1 MIIGKFCT
9 KTVFGQRNALLLP
22 KINSQE
28 IFDMKKKRTSIRMR
42 ILRLSLISVS
52 VVILVLTA
60 ILIFQLDYVST
71 SAYKSEVQSL
81 SVAYS
86 SAVKSKISTLNMQ
99 IEATANNDSII
110 TGPSAVVLKWEID
123 KILPTTSFKSL
134 GIADENGI
142 NLDKEDISDK
152 IYFQEALAGNTYI
165 SAPETAPDGSTVI
178 ITSTRIR
185 TGKVLYGALAS
196 DALSDCLSADSLGEG
211 GIVYVIDKNKT
222 IMASSDISQV
232 GTQLPFSGDFKVGS
246 RNLANNLFGYF
257 DNIEGTDGWGI
268 VIVGNLTD
276 AHSVVQNCLMISI
289 PVSLFLLALA
299 ITISLIISKRVVTPI
314 KRTTDRLEKLAEGD
328 IMASVEVFERRDE
341 TENLSFALKHV
352 CDEMSKYVTNITE
365 TTSAMAEGDFSYED
379 KITYLGDFEAIP
391 QSFTKIHEMLKE
403 TIDKLNETANS
414 VQSGSNQI
422 ANGAQVLAEGTTRQA
437 TAVDELSSTVAGISD
452 AINNTAKNAD
462 NASELSNNCSELMRK
477 QDEAMT
483 TLLDAMSTI
492 EQKSE
497 AISKVIKMI
506 EDIAFQTNILALNAS
521 IEAAR
526 AGAAGKGF
534 AVVATE
540 VGTLAAKSAESA
552 NSTKA
557 LIVSTLEAVQTG
569 SNLAK
574 QTAES
579 IRNVTDISNQS
590 AALVKNI
597 ADDADKQ
604 SEALKQATKGI
615 EDISQVIQMNS
626 ATAEQSAASCEEL
639 SAQAQILASQISK
652 LKA

>member
-1 MIIGKFCT
+1 
-9 KTVFGQRNALLLP
+9 
-22 KINSQE
+22 
-28 IFDMKKKRTSIRMR
+28 MR
-42 ILRLSLISVS
+42 ILRLSLISVG
-52 VVILVLTA
+52 VVILVLSG
-60 ILIFQLDYVST
+60 ILIMQLDFVST
-71 SAYKSEVQSL
+71 SAYKREIESL
-81 SVAYS
+81 SVAYTN
-86 SAVKSKISTLNMQ
+86 AVKSKISTLRMQ

-123 KILPTTSFKSL
+123 KIIPTTSFKSL
-134 GIADENGI
+134 GIADENGK
-142 NLDKEDISDK
+142 NLDNEDISSK
-152 IYFQEALAGNTYI
+152 TYFQEALAGNTYI
-165 SAPETAPDGSTVI
+165 SAPEVSADGSTVI

-196 DALSDCLSADSLGEG
+196 DALSDCLNADSLGEG

-222 IMASSDISQV
+222 IMASSDVSQV
-232 GTQLPFSGDFKVGS
+232 GAQLPFDGDFKVGS
-246 RNLANNLFGYF
+246 RNLDNNMYGNFNTI
-257 DNIEGTDGWGI
+257 DGTDNWGI
-268 VIVGNLTD
+268 IVVGNLTD

-289 PVSLFLLALA
+289 PVSLFLLSLA
-299 ITISLIISKRVVTPI
+299 IIISLIISKLIVTPI
-314 KRTTDRLEKLAEGD
+314 KRTTDRLEKFSEGD
-328 IMASVEVFERRDE
+328 IMSPVEVFARRDE
-341 TENLSFALKHV
+341 TENLSVALKHV
-352 CDEMSKYVTNITE
+352 CDEMSKYVTDITE
-365 TTSAMAEGDFSYED
+365 TTSAMSEGDFAYEE

-437 TAVDELSSTVAGISD
+437 TAVDELSSTIVGISN
-452 AINNTAKNAD
+452 AVNNTAKNAD
-462 NASELSNNCSELMRK
+462 NASELSSNCSELMRK

-483 TLLDAMSTI
+483 TLLGAMNTI

-526 AGAAGKGF
+526 AGASGKGF

-552 NSTKA
+552 NSTKE

-579 IRNVTDISNQS
+579 IRNVTEISNQS

-597 ADDADKQ
+597 AEDADKQ
-604 SEALKQATKGI
+604 SEALKQATQGI

-626 ATAEQSAASCEEL
+626 ATAEESAASCEEL
-639 SAQAQILASQISK
+639 SAQAQILASQIAR

>member
-1 MIIGKFCT
+1 
-9 KTVFGQRNALLLP
+9 
-22 KINSQE
+22 
-28 IFDMKKKRTSIRMR
+28 MR
-42 ILRLSLISVS
+42 ILRLSLISVG
-52 VVILVLTA
+52 VVILVLSG
-60 ILIFQLDYVST
+60 ILIMQLDFVST
-71 SAYKSEVQSL
+71 SAYKREIESL
-81 SVAYS
+81 SVAYTN
-86 SAVKSKISTLNMQ
+86 AVKSKISTLRMQ

-123 KILPTTSFKSL
+123 KIIPTTSFKSL
-134 GIADENGI
+134 GIADENGK
-142 NLDKEDISDK
+142 NLDNEDISSK
-152 IYFQEALAGNTYI
+152 TYFQEALAGNTYI
-165 SAPETAPDGSTVI
+165 SAPEVSADGSTVI

-196 DALSDCLSADSLGEG
+196 DALSDCLNADSLGEG

-222 IMASSDISQV
+222 IMASSDVSQV
-232 GTQLPFSGDFKVGS
+232 GAQLPFDGDFKVGS
-246 RNLANNLFGYF
+246 RNLDNNMYGNFNTI
-257 DNIEGTDGWGI
+257 DGTDNWGI
-268 VIVGNLTD
+268 IVVGNLTD

-289 PVSLFLLALA
+289 PVSLFLLSLA
-299 ITISLIISKRVVTPI
+299 IIISLIISKLIVTPI
-314 KRTTDRLEKLAEGD
+314 KRTTDRLEKFSEGD
-328 IMASVEVFERRDE
+328 IMSPVEVFARRDE
-341 TENLSFALKHV
+341 TENLSVALKHV
-352 CDEMSKYVTNITE
+352 CDEMSKYVTDITE
-365 TTSAMAEGDFSYED
+365 TTSAMSEGDFAYDE

-437 TAVDELSSTVAGISD
+437 TAVDELSSTIVGISN
-452 AINNTAKNAD
+452 AVNNTAKNAD

-483 TLLDAMSTI
+483 TLLGAMNTI

-526 AGAAGKGF
+526 AGASGKGF

-552 NSTKA
+552 NSTKE

-579 IRNVTDISNQS
+579 IRNVTEISNQS

-597 ADDADKQ
+597 AEDADKQ
-604 SEALKQATKGI
+604 SEALKQATQGI

-626 ATAEQSAASCEEL
+626 ATAEESAASCEEL
-639 SAQAQILASQISK
+639 SAQAQILASQIAR

>member
-1 MIIGKFCT
+1 
-9 KTVFGQRNALLLP
+9 
-22 KINSQE
+22 
-28 IFDMKKKRTSIRMR
+28 MKKKHTSIRMR
-42 ILRLSLISVS
+42 ILRLSLISVG
-52 VVILVLTA
+52 VVILVLSG
-60 ILIFQLDYVST
+60 ILIMQLDFVST
-71 SAYKSEVQSL
+71 SAYKREIESL
-81 SVAYS
+81 SVAYTN
-86 SAVKSKISTLNMQ
+86 AVKSKISTLRMQ

-123 KILPTTSFKSL
+123 KIIPTTSFKSL
-134 GIADENGI
+134 GIADENGK
-142 NLDKEDISDK
+142 NLDNEDISSK
-152 IYFQEALAGNTYI
+152 TYFQEALAGNTYI
-165 SAPETAPDGSTVI
+165 SAPEVSADGSTVI

-196 DALSDCLSADSLGEG
+196 DALSDCLNADSLGEG

-222 IMASSDISQV
+222 IMASSDVSQV
-232 GTQLPFSGDFKVGS
+232 GAQLPFDGDFKVGS
-246 RNLANNLFGYF
+246 RNLDNNMYGNFNTI
-257 DNIEGTDGWGI
+257 DGTDNWGI
-268 VIVGNLTD
+268 IVVGNLTD

-289 PVSLFLLALA
+289 PVSLFLLSLA
-299 ITISLIISKRVVTPI
+299 IIISLIISKLIVTPI
-314 KRTTDRLEKLAEGD
+314 KRTTDRLEKFSEGD
-328 IMASVEVFERRDE
+328 IMSPVEVFARRDE
-341 TENLSFALKHV
+341 TENLSVALKHV
-352 CDEMSKYVTNITE
+352 CDEMSKYVTDITE
-365 TTSAMAEGDFSYED
+365 TTSAMSEGDFAYEE

-437 TAVDELSSTVAGISD
+437 TAVDELSSTIVGISN
-452 AINNTAKNAD
+452 AVNNTAKNAD
-462 NASELSNNCSELMRK
+462 NASELSSNCSELMRK

-483 TLLDAMSTI
+483 TLLGAMNTI

-526 AGAAGKGF
+526 AGASGKGF

-552 NSTKA
+552 NSTKE

-579 IRNVTDISNQS
+579 IRNVTEISNQS

-597 ADDADKQ
+597 AEDADKQ
-604 SEALKQATKGI
+604 SEALKQATQGI

-626 ATAEQSAASCEEL
+626 ATAEESAASCEEL
-639 SAQAQILASQISK
+639 SAQAQILASQIAR

>member
-1 MIIGKFCT
+1 
-9 KTVFGQRNALLLP
+9 
-22 KINSQE
+22 
-28 IFDMKKKRTSIRMR
+28 MKKKHTSIRMR
-42 ILRLSLISVS
+42 ILCLSLILVG
-52 VVILVLTA
+52 VAILVLTG
-60 ILIFQLDYVST
+60 ILILQLDYVST
-71 SAYKSEVQSL
+71 SAYKSEIESL
-81 SVAYS
+81 SVAYTN
-86 SAVKSKISTLNMQ
+86 AVKSKISTLNMQ

-110 TGPSAVVLKWEID
+110 TGPSPVVLKWEID
-123 KILPTTSFKSL
+123 KIIPTTSFKSL
-134 GIADENGI
+134 GIADENGK
-142 NLDKEDISDK
+142 NLDNEDISSK
-152 IYFQEALAGNTYI
+152 TYFQEALAGNTYI
-165 SAPETAPDGSTVI
+165 SAPEVSADGSTVI

-196 DALSDCLSADSLGEG
+196 DALSDCLNADSLGEG

-222 IMASSDISQV
+222 IMASSDVSQV
-232 GTQLPFSGDFKVGS
+232 GAQLPFDGDFKVGS
-246 RNLANNLFGYF
+246 RNLDNNMYGNFNTI
-257 DNIEGTDGWGI
+257 DGTDNWGI
-268 VIVGNLTD
+268 IVVGNLTD

-289 PVSLFLLALA
+289 PVSLFLLSLA
-299 ITISLIISKRVVTPI
+299 IIISLIISKRIVTPI
-314 KRTTDRLEKLAEGD
+314 KRTTDRLEKFSEGD
-328 IMASVEVFERRDE
+328 IMSPVEVFARRDE
-341 TENLSFALKHV
+341 TENLSIALKHV
-352 CDEMSKYVTNITE
+352 CDEMSKYVTDITE
-365 TTSAMAEGDFSYED
+365 TTSAMSEGDFAYDE

-437 TAVDELSSTVAGISD
+437 TAVDELSSTIVGISN
-452 AINNTAKNAD
+452 AVNNTAKNAD
-462 NASELSNNCSELMRK
+462 NASELSSNCSELMRK

-483 TLLDAMSTI
+483 TLLGAMNTI

-497 AISKVIKMI
+497 EISKVIKMI

-526 AGAAGKGF
+526 AGASGKGF

-552 NSTKA
+552 NSTKE

-579 IRNVTDISNQS
+579 IRNVTEISNQS

-597 ADDADKQ
+597 AEDADKQ
-604 SEALKQATKGI
+604 SEALKQATQGI

-626 ATAEQSAASCEEL
+626 ATAEESAASCEEL
-639 SAQAQILASQISK
+639 SAQAQILASQIAR

>member
-1 MIIGKFCT
+1 
-9 KTVFGQRNALLLP
+9 
-22 KINSQE
+22 
-28 IFDMKKKRTSIRMR
+28 MKKKHTSIRMR
-42 ILRLSLISVS
+42 ILRLSLISVG
-52 VVILVLTA
+52 VVILVLSG
-60 ILIFQLDYVST
+60 ILIMQLDFVST
-71 SAYKSEVQSL
+71 SAYKREIESL
-81 SVAYS
+81 SVAYTN
-86 SAVKSKISTLNMQ
+86 AVKSKISTLRMQ

-123 KILPTTSFKSL
+123 KIIPTTSFKSL
-134 GIADENGI
+134 GIADENGK
-142 NLDKEDISDK
+142 NLDNEDISSK
-152 IYFQEALAGNTYI
+152 TYFQEALAGNTYI
-165 SAPETAPDGSTVI
+165 SAPEVSADGSTVI

-196 DALSDCLSADSLGEG
+196 DALSDCLNADSLGEG

-222 IMASSDISQV
+222 IMASSDVSQV
-232 GTQLPFSGDFKVGS
+232 GAQLPFDGDFKVGS
-246 RNLANNLFGYF
+246 RNLDNNMYGNFNTI
-257 DNIEGTDGWGI
+257 DGTDNWGI
-268 VIVGNLTD
+268 IVVGNLTD

-289 PVSLFLLALA
+289 PVSLFLLSLA
-299 ITISLIISKRVVTPI
+299 IIISLIISKLIVTPI
-314 KRTTDRLEKLAEGD
+314 KRTTDRLEKFSEGD
-328 IMASVEVFERRDE
+328 IMSPVEVFARRDE
-341 TENLSFALKHV
+341 TENLSVALKHV
-352 CDEMSKYVTNITE
+352 CDEMSKYVTDITE
-365 TTSAMAEGDFSYED
+365 TTSAMSEGDFAYDE

-437 TAVDELSSTVAGISD
+437 TAVDELSSTIVGISN
-452 AINNTAKNAD
+452 AVNNTAKNAD

-483 TLLDAMSTI
+483 TLLGAMNTI

-526 AGAAGKGF
+526 AGASGKGF

-552 NSTKA
+552 NSTKE

-579 IRNVTDISNQS
+579 IRNVTEISNQS

-597 ADDADKQ
+597 AEDADKQ
-604 SEALKQATKGI
+604 SEALKQATQGI

-626 ATAEQSAASCEEL
+626 ATAEESAASCEEL
-639 SAQAQILASQISK
+639 SAQAQILASQIAR

>member
-1 MIIGKFCT
+1 
-9 KTVFGQRNALLLP
+9 
-22 KINSQE
+22 
-28 IFDMKKKRTSIRMR
+28 MR
-42 ILRLSLISVS
+42 ILCLSLILVGAA
-52 VVILVLTA
+52 ILVLTG
-60 ILIFQLDYVST
+60 ILILQLDYVST
-71 SAYKSEVQSL
+71 SAYKSEIESL
-81 SVAYS
+81 SVAYTN
-86 SAVKSKISTLNMQ
+86 AVKSKISTLNMQ

-110 TGPSAVVLKWEID
+110 TGPSPVVLKWEID
-123 KILPTTSFKSL
+123 KIIPTTSFKSL
-134 GIADENGI
+134 GIADENGK
-142 NLDKEDISDK
+142 NLDNEDISSK
-152 IYFQEALAGNTYI
+152 TYFQEALAGNTYI
-165 SAPETAPDGSTVI
+165 SAPEVSSDGSTVI

-196 DALSDCLSADSLGEG
+196 DALSDCLNADSLGEG

-222 IMASSDISQV
+222 IMASSDVSQV
-232 GTQLPFSGDFKVGS
+232 GAQLPISEELKVGS
-246 RNLANNLFGYF
+246 RNFGNNMYGNF
-257 DNIEGTDGWGI
+257 NTIEGTDGWGI
-268 VIVGNLTD
+268 IVIGNLTG
-276 AHSVVQNCLMISI
+276 AHSVVRSCLMISI
-289 PVSLFLLALA
+289 PASILLLGIA
-299 ITISLIISKRVVTPI
+299 IIISLRISKKIVTPI
-314 KRTTDRLEKLAEGD
+314 KRTTDRLEKFSEGD
-328 IMASVEVFERRDE
+328 IMSPVEVFERRDE
-341 TENLSFALKHV
+341 TENLSVALKHV
-352 CDEMSKYVTNITE
+352 CDEMSKYVTDITE
-365 TTSAMAEGDFSYED
+365 TTSAMSEGDFSYEE
-379 KITYLGDFEAIP
+379 KINYLGDFEAIP

-437 TAVDELSSTVAGISD
+437 TAVDELSSTIVGISN
-452 AINNTAKNAD
+452 AVNNTAKNAD
-462 NASELSNNCSELMRK
+462 NASELSSNCSELMRK

-483 TLLDAMSTI
+483 TLLGAMNTI

-497 AISKVIKMI
+497 EISKVIKMI

-526 AGAAGKGF
+526 AGASGKGF

-552 NSTKA
+552 NSTKE

-579 IRNVTDISNQS
+579 IRNVTEISNQS

-597 ADDADKQ
+597 AEDADKQ
-604 SEALKQATKGI
+604 SEALKQATQGI

-626 ATAEQSAASCEEL
+626 ATAEESAASCEEL
-639 SAQAQILASQISK
+639 SAQAQILASQIAR

>member
-1 MIIGKFCT
+1 
-9 KTVFGQRNALLLP
+9 
-22 KINSQE
+22 
-28 IFDMKKKRTSIRMR
+28 MKKKHTSIRMR
-42 ILRLSLISVS
+42 ILRLSLISVG
-52 VVILVLTA
+52 VVILVLSG
-60 ILIFQLDYVST
+60 ILIMQLDFVST
-71 SAYKSEVQSL
+71 SAYKSEIESL
-81 SVAYS
+81 SVAYTN
-86 SAVKSKISTLNMQ
+86 AVKSKISTLRMQ

-123 KILPTTSFKSL
+123 KIIPTTSFKSL
-134 GIADENGI
+134 GIADENGK
-142 NLDKEDISDK
+142 NLDNEDISSK
-152 IYFQEALAGNTYI
+152 TYFQEALAGNTYI
-165 SAPETAPDGSTVI
+165 SAPEVSADGSTVI

-196 DALSDCLSADSLGEG
+196 DALSDCLNADSLGEG

-222 IMASSDISQV
+222 IMASSDVSQV
-232 GTQLPFSGDFKVGS
+232 GAQLPFDGDFKVGS
-246 RNLANNLFGYF
+246 RNLDNNMYGNFNTI
-257 DNIEGTDGWGI
+257 DGTDNWGI
-268 VIVGNLTD
+268 IVVGNLTD

-289 PVSLFLLALA
+289 PVSLFLLSLA
-299 ITISLIISKRVVTPI
+299 IIISLIISKLIVTPI
-314 KRTTDRLEKLAEGD
+314 KRTTDRLEKFSEGD
-328 IMASVEVFERRDE
+328 IMSPVEVFARRDE
-341 TENLSFALKHV
+341 TENLSVALKHV
-352 CDEMSKYVTNITE
+352 CDEMSKYVTDITE
-365 TTSAMAEGDFSYED
+365 TTSAMSEGDFAYEE

-437 TAVDELSSTVAGISD
+437 TAVDELSSTIVGISN
-452 AINNTAKNAD
+452 AVNNTAKNAD
-462 NASELSNNCSELMRK
+462 NASELSSNCSELMRK

-483 TLLDAMSTI
+483 TLLGAMNTI

-526 AGAAGKGF
+526 AGASGKGF

-552 NSTKA
+552 NSTKE

-579 IRNVTDISNQS
+579 IRNVTEISNQS

-597 ADDADKQ
+597 AEDADKQ
-604 SEALKQATKGI
+604 SEALKQATQGI

-626 ATAEQSAASCEEL
+626 ATAEESAASCEEL
-639 SAQAQILASQISK
+639 SAQAQILASQIAR

>member
-1 MIIGKFCT
+1 
-9 KTVFGQRNALLLP
+9 
-22 KINSQE
+22 
-28 IFDMKKKRTSIRMR
+28 MR
-42 ILRLSLISVS
+42 ILRLSLISVG
-52 VVILVLTA
+52 VVILVLSG
-60 ILIFQLDYVST
+60 ILIMQLDFVST
-71 SAYKSEVQSL
+71 SAYKREIESL
-81 SVAYS
+81 SVAYTN
-86 SAVKSKISTLNMQ
+86 AVKSKISTLRMQ

-123 KILPTTSFKSL
+123 KIIPTTSFKSL
-134 GIADENGI
+134 GIADENGK
-142 NLDKEDISDK
+142 NLDNEDISSK
-152 IYFQEALAGNTYI
+152 TYFQEALAGNTYI
-165 SAPETAPDGSTVI
+165 SAPEVSADGSTVI

-196 DALSDCLSADSLGEG
+196 DALSDCLNADSLGEG

-222 IMASSDISQV
+222 IMASSDVSQV
-232 GTQLPFSGDFKVGS
+232 GAQLPFDGDFKVGS
-246 RNLANNLFGYF
+246 RNLDNNMYGNFNTI
-257 DNIEGTDGWGI
+257 DGTDNWGI
-268 VIVGNLTD
+268 IVVGNLTD

-289 PVSLFLLALA
+289 PVSLFLLSLA
-299 ITISLIISKRVVTPI
+299 IIISLIISKLIVTPI
-314 KRTTDRLEKLAEGD
+314 KRTTDRLEKFSEGD
-328 IMASVEVFERRDE
+328 IMSPVEVFARRDE
-341 TENLSFALKHV
+341 TENLSVALKHV
-352 CDEMSKYVTNITE
+352 CDEMSKYVTDITE
-365 TTSAMAEGDFSYED
+365 TTSAMSEGDFAYEE

-437 TAVDELSSTVAGISD
+437 TAVDELSSTIVGISN
-452 AINNTAKNAD
+452 AVNNTAKNAD
-462 NASELSNNCSELMRK
+462 NASELSSNCSELMRK

-483 TLLDAMSTI
+483 TLLGAMNTI

-497 AISKVIKMI
+497 EISKVIKMI

-526 AGAAGKGF
+526 AGASGKGF

-552 NSTKA
+552 NSTKE

-579 IRNVTDISNQS
+579 IRNVTEISNQS

-597 ADDADKQ
+597 AEDADKQ
-604 SEALKQATKGI
+604 SEALKQATQGI

-626 ATAEQSAASCEEL
+626 ATAEESAASCEEL
-639 SAQAQILASQISK
+639 SAQAQILASQIAR

>member
-1 MIIGKFCT
+1 
-9 KTVFGQRNALLLP
+9 
-22 KINSQE
+22 
-28 IFDMKKKRTSIRMR
+28 MKKKHTSIRMR
-42 ILRLSLISVS
+42 ILCLSLILVG
-52 VVILVLTA
+52 VAILVLTG
-60 ILIFQLDYVST
+60 ILILQLDYVST
-71 SAYKSEVQSL
+71 SAYKSEIESL
-81 SVAYS
+81 SVAYTN
-86 SAVKSKISTLNMQ
+86 AVKSKISTLNMQ

-110 TGPSAVVLKWEID
+110 TGPSPVVLKWEID
-123 KILPTTSFKSL
+123 KIIPTTSFKSL
-134 GIADENGI
+134 GIADENGK
-142 NLDKEDISDK
+142 NLDNEDISSK
-152 IYFQEALAGNTYI
+152 TYFQEALAGNTYI
-165 SAPETAPDGSTVI
+165 SAPEVSADGSTVI

-196 DALSDCLSADSLGEG
+196 DALSDCLNADSLGEG

-222 IMASSDISQV
+222 IMASSDVSQV
-232 GTQLPFSGDFKVGS
+232 GAQLPISEELKVGS
-246 RNLANNLFGYF
+246 RNFGNNMYGNF
-257 DNIEGTDGWGI
+257 NTIEGTDGWGI
-268 VIVGNLTD
+268 IVIGNLTG
-276 AHSVVQNCLMISI
+276 AHSVVRSCLMISI
-289 PVSLFLLALA
+289 PASILLLGIA
-299 ITISLIISKRVVTPI
+299 IIISLRISKKIVTPI
-314 KRTTDRLEKLAEGD
+314 KRTTDRLEKFSEGD
-328 IMASVEVFERRDE
+328 IMSPVEVFERRDE
-341 TENLSFALKHV
+341 TENLSVALKHV
-352 CDEMSKYVTNITE
+352 CDEMSKYVTDITE
-365 TTSAMAEGDFSYED
+365 TTSAMSEGDFSYEE
-379 KITYLGDFEAIP
+379 KINYLGDFEAIP

-437 TAVDELSSTVAGISD
+437 TAVDELSSTIVGISN
-452 AINNTAKNAD
+452 AVNNTAKNAD
-462 NASELSNNCSELMRK
+462 NASELSSNCSELMRK

-483 TLLDAMSTI
+483 TLLGAMNTI

-526 AGAAGKGF
+526 AGASGKGF

-552 NSTKA
+552 NSTKE

-579 IRNVTDISNQS
+579 IRNVTEISNQS

-597 ADDADKQ
+597 AEDADKQ
-604 SEALKQATKGI
+604 SEALKQATQGI

-626 ATAEQSAASCEEL
+626 ATAEESAASCEEL
-639 SAQAQILASQISK
+639 SAQAQILASQIAR

>member
-1 MIIGKFCT
+1 
-9 KTVFGQRNALLLP
+9 
-22 KINSQE
+22 
-28 IFDMKKKRTSIRMR
+28 MR
-42 ILRLSLISVS
+42 ILNLSLISVS
-52 VVILVLTA
+52 VAILVLTG
-60 ILIFQLDYVST
+60 ILILQLDYVST
-71 SAYKSEVQSL
+71 SAYKSEIESL
-81 SVAYS
+81 SVAYTN
-86 SAVKSKISTLNMQ
+86 AVKSKISTLKMQ

-110 TGPSAVVLKWEID
+110 TGPSPVVLKWEID
-123 KILPTTSFKSL
+123 KIIPTTSFKSL
-134 GIADENGI
+134 GIADENGK
-142 NLDKEDISDK
+142 NLDNEDISDK
-152 IYFQEALAGNTYI
+152 TYFQEALAGNTYI
-165 SAPETAPDGSTVI
+165 SAPEVSSDGSTVI

-196 DALSDCLSADSLGEG
+196 DALSDCLNADSLGEG

-222 IMASSDISQV
+222 IMASSDVSQV
-232 GTQLPFSGDFKVGS
+232 GAQLPISEELKVGS
-246 RNLANNLFGYF
+246 RNFGNNMYGNF
-257 DNIEGTDGWGI
+257 NTIEGTDGWGI
-268 VIVGNLTD
+268 IVIGNLTG
-276 AHSVVQNCLMISI
+276 AHSVVRSCLMISI
-289 PVSLFLLALA
+289 PASILILGIA
-299 ITISLIISKRVVTPI
+299 IIISLIISKKIVTPI
-314 KRTTDRLEKLAEGD
+314 KRTTDRLEKFSEGD
-328 IMASVEVFERRDE
+328 IMSPVEVFERRDE
-341 TENLSFALKHV
+341 TENLSVALKHV
-352 CDEMSKYVTNITE
+352 CDEMSKYVTDITE
-365 TTSAMAEGDFSYED
+365 TTSAMSEGDFSYEE
-379 KITYLGDFEAIP
+379 KINYLGDFEAIP

-437 TAVDELSSTVAGISD
+437 TAVDELSSTIVGISN
-452 AINNTAKNAD
+452 AVNNTAKNAD
-462 NASELSNNCSELMRK
+462 NASELSSNCSELMRK

-483 TLLDAMSTI
+483 TLLGAMNTI

-526 AGAAGKGF
+526 AGASGKGF

-552 NSTKA
+552 NSTKE

-579 IRNVTDISNQS
+579 IRNVTEISNQS

-597 ADDADKQ
+597 AEDADKQ
-604 SEALKQATKGI
+604 SEALKQATQGI

-626 ATAEQSAASCEEL
+626 ATAEESAASCEEL
-639 SAQAQILASQISK
+639 SAQAQILASQIAR

>member
-1 MIIGKFCT
+1 
-9 KTVFGQRNALLLP
+9 
-22 KINSQE
+22 
-28 IFDMKKKRTSIRMR
+28 MR
-42 ILRLSLISVS
+42 ILRLSLISVG
-52 VVILVLTA
+52 VVILVLSG
-60 ILIFQLDYVST
+60 ILIMQLDFVST
-71 SAYKSEVQSL
+71 SAYKREIESL
-81 SVAYS
+81 SVAYTN
-86 SAVKSKISTLNMQ
+86 AVKSKISTLRMQ

-123 KILPTTSFKSL
+123 KIIPTTSFKSL
-134 GIADENGI
+134 GIADENGK
-142 NLDKEDISDK
+142 NLDNEDISSK
-152 IYFQEALAGNTYI
+152 TYFQEALAGNTYI
-165 SAPETAPDGSTVI
+165 SAPEVSADGSTVI

-196 DALSDCLSADSLGEG
+196 DALSDCLNADSLGEG

-222 IMASSDISQV
+222 IMASSDVSQV
-232 GTQLPFSGDFKVGS
+232 GAQLPFDGDFKVGS
-246 RNLANNLFGYF
+246 RNLDNNMYGNFNTI
-257 DNIEGTDGWGI
+257 DGTDNWGI
-268 VIVGNLTD
+268 IVVGNLTD

-289 PVSLFLLALA
+289 PVSLFLLSLA
-299 ITISLIISKRVVTPI
+299 IIISLIISKLIVTPI
-314 KRTTDRLEKLAEGD
+314 KRTTDRLEKFSEGD
-328 IMASVEVFERRDE
+328 IMSPVEVFARRDE
-341 TENLSFALKHV
+341 TENLSVALKHV
-352 CDEMSKYVTNITE
+352 CDEMSKYVTDITE
-365 TTSAMAEGDFSYED
+365 TTSAMSEGDFAYDE

-437 TAVDELSSTVAGISD
+437 TAVDELSSTIVGISN
-452 AINNTAKNAD
+452 AVNNTAKNAD
-462 NASELSNNCSELMRK
+462 NASELSSNCSELMRK

-483 TLLDAMSTI
+483 TLLGAMNTI

-526 AGAAGKGF
+526 AGASGKGF

-552 NSTKA
+552 NSTKE

-579 IRNVTDISNQS
+579 IRNVTEISNQS

-597 ADDADKQ
+597 AEDADKQ
-604 SEALKQATKGI
+604 SEALKQATQGI

-626 ATAEQSAASCEEL
+626 ATAEESAASCEEL
-639 SAQAQILASQISK
+639 SAQAQILASQIAR

>member
-1 MIIGKFCT
+1 
-9 KTVFGQRNALLLP
+9 
-22 KINSQE
+22 
-28 IFDMKKKRTSIRMR
+28 MKKKHTSIRMR
-42 ILRLSLISVS
+42 ILNLSLISVS
-52 VVILVLTA
+52 VAILVLTG
-60 ILIFQLDYVST
+60 ILILQLDYVST
-71 SAYKSEVQSL
+71 SAYKSEIESL
-81 SVAYS
+81 SVAYTN
-86 SAVKSKISTLNMQ
+86 AVKSKISTLKMQ

-110 TGPSAVVLKWEID
+110 TGPSPVVLKWEID
-123 KILPTTSFKSL
+123 KIIPTTSFKSL
-134 GIADENGI
+134 GIADENGK
-142 NLDKEDISDK
+142 NLDNEDISDK
-152 IYFQEALAGNTYI
+152 TYFQEALAGNTYI
-165 SAPETAPDGSTVI
+165 SAPEVSSDGSTVI

-196 DALSDCLSADSLGEG
+196 DALSDCLNADSLGEG

-222 IMASSDISQV
+222 IMASSDVSQV
-232 GTQLPFSGDFKVGS
+232 GAQLPISEELKVGS
-246 RNLANNLFGYF
+246 RNFGNNMYGNF
-257 DNIEGTDGWGI
+257 NTIEGTDGWGI
-268 VIVGNLTD
+268 IVIGNLTG
-276 AHSVVQNCLMISI
+276 AHSVVRSCLMISI
-289 PVSLFLLALA
+289 PASILILGIA
-299 ITISLIISKRVVTPI
+299 IIISLIISKKIVTPI
-314 KRTTDRLEKLAEGD
+314 KRTTDRLEKFSEGD
-328 IMASVEVFERRDE
+328 IMSPVEVFERRDE
-341 TENLSFALKHV
+341 TENLSVALKHV
-352 CDEMSKYVTNITE
+352 CDEMSKYVTDITE
-365 TTSAMAEGDFSYED
+365 TTSAMSEGDFSYEE
-379 KITYLGDFEAIP
+379 KINYLGDFEAIP

-437 TAVDELSSTVAGISD
+437 TAVDELSSTIVGISN
-452 AINNTAKNAD
+452 AVNNTAKNAD
-462 NASELSNNCSELMRK
+462 NASELSSNCSELMRK

-483 TLLDAMSTI
+483 TLLGAMNTI

-526 AGAAGKGF
+526 AGASGKGF

-552 NSTKA
+552 NSTKE

-579 IRNVTDISNQS
+579 IRNVTEISNQS

-597 ADDADKQ
+597 AEDADKQ
-604 SEALKQATKGI
+604 SEALKQATQGI

-626 ATAEQSAASCEEL
+626 ATAEESAASCEEL
-639 SAQAQILASQISK
+639 SAQAQILASQIAR

>member
-1 MIIGKFCT
+1 
-9 KTVFGQRNALLLP
+9 
-22 KINSQE
+22 
-28 IFDMKKKRTSIRMR
+28 MR
-42 ILRLSLISVS
+42 ILCLSLILVG
-52 VVILVLTA
+52 VAILVLTG
-60 ILIFQLDYVST
+60 ILILQLDYVST
-71 SAYKSEVQSL
+71 SAYKSEIESL
-81 SVAYS
+81 SVAYTN
-86 SAVKSKISTLNMQ
+86 AVKSKISTLKMQ

-110 TGPSAVVLKWEID
+110 TGPSPVVLKWEID
-123 KILPTTSFKSL
+123 KIIPTTSFKSL
-134 GIADENGI
+134 GIADENGK
-142 NLDKEDISDK
+142 NLDNEDISDK
-152 IYFQEALAGNTYI
+152 TYFQEALAGNTYI
-165 SAPETAPDGSTVI
+165 SAPEVSSDGSTVI

-196 DALSDCLSADSLGEG
+196 DALSDCLNADSLGEG

-222 IMASSDISQV
+222 IMASSDVSQV
-232 GTQLPFSGDFKVGS
+232 GAQLPISEELKVGS
-246 RNLANNLFGYF
+246 RNFGNNMYGNF
-257 DNIEGTDGWGI
+257 NTIEGTDGWGI
-268 VIVGNLTD
+268 IVIGNLTG
-276 AHSVVQNCLMISI
+276 AHSVVRSCLMISI
-289 PVSLFLLALA
+289 PASILILGIA
-299 ITISLIISKRVVTPI
+299 IIISLIISKKIVTPI
-314 KRTTDRLEKLAEGD
+314 KRTTDRLEKFSEGD
-328 IMASVEVFERRDE
+328 IMSPVEVFERRDE
-341 TENLSFALKHV
+341 TENLSVALKHV
-352 CDEMSKYVTNITE
+352 CDEMSKYVTDITE
-365 TTSAMAEGDFSYED
+365 TTSAMSEGDFAYEE

-437 TAVDELSSTVAGISD
+437 TAVDELSSTIVGISN
-452 AINNTAKNAD
+452 AVNNTAKNAD

-483 TLLDAMSTI
+483 TLLGAMNTI

-526 AGAAGKGF
+526 AGASGKGF

-552 NSTKA
+552 NSTKE

-579 IRNVTDISNQS
+579 IRNVTEISNQS

-597 ADDADKQ
+597 AEDADKQ
-604 SEALKQATKGI
+604 SEALKQATQGI

-626 ATAEQSAASCEEL
+626 ATAEESAASCEEL
-639 SAQAQILASQISK
+639 SAQAQILASQIAR

>member
-1 MIIGKFCT
+1 
-9 KTVFGQRNALLLP
+9 
-22 KINSQE
+22 
-28 IFDMKKKRTSIRMR
+28 MR
-42 ILRLSLISVS
+42 ILCLSLILVG
-52 VVILVLTA
+52 VAILVLTG
-60 ILIFQLDYVST
+60 ILILQLDYVST
-71 SAYKSEVQSL
+71 SAYKSEIESL
-81 SVAYS
+81 SVAYTN
-86 SAVKSKISTLNMQ
+86 AVKSKISTLNMQ

-110 TGPSAVVLKWEID
+110 TGPSPVVLKWEID
-123 KILPTTSFKSL
+123 KIIPTTSFKSL
-134 GIADENGI
+134 GIADENGK
-142 NLDKEDISDK
+142 NLDNEDISSK
-152 IYFQEALAGNTYI
+152 TYFQEALAGNTYI
-165 SAPETAPDGSTVI
+165 SAPEVSADGSTVI

-196 DALSDCLSADSLGEG
+196 DALSDCLNADSLGEG

-222 IMASSDISQV
+222 IMASSDVSQV
-232 GTQLPFSGDFKVGS
+232 GAQLPISEELKVGS
-246 RNLANNLFGYF
+246 RNFGNNMYGNF
-257 DNIEGTDGWGI
+257 NTIEGTDGWGI
-268 VIVGNLTD
+268 IVIGNLTG
-276 AHSVVQNCLMISI
+276 AHSVVRSCLMISI
-289 PVSLFLLALA
+289 PASILLLGIA
-299 ITISLIISKRVVTPI
+299 IIISLRISKKIVTPI
-314 KRTTDRLEKLAEGD
+314 KRTTDRLEKFSEGD
-328 IMASVEVFERRDE
+328 IMSPVEVFERRDE
-341 TENLSFALKHV
+341 TENLSVALKHV
-352 CDEMSKYVTNITE
+352 CDEMSKYVTDITE
-365 TTSAMAEGDFSYED
+365 TTSAMSEGDFSYEE
-379 KITYLGDFEAIP
+379 KINYLGDFEAIP

-437 TAVDELSSTVAGISD
+437 TAVDELSSTIVGISN
-452 AINNTAKNAD
+452 AVNNTAKNAD
-462 NASELSNNCSELMRK
+462 NASELSSNCSELMRK

-483 TLLDAMSTI
+483 TLLGAMNTI

-526 AGAAGKGF
+526 AGASGKGF

-552 NSTKA
+552 NSTKE

-579 IRNVTDISNQS
+579 IRNVTEISNQS

-597 ADDADKQ
+597 AEDADKQ
-604 SEALKQATKGI
+604 SEALKQATQGI

-626 ATAEQSAASCEEL
+626 ATAEESAASCEEL
-639 SAQAQILASQISK
+639 SAQAQILASQIAR

>member
-1 MIIGKFCT
+1 
-9 KTVFGQRNALLLP
+9 
-22 KINSQE
+22 
-28 IFDMKKKRTSIRMR
+28 MR
-42 ILRLSLISVS
+42 ILCLSLILVG
-52 VVILVLTA
+52 VAILVLTG
-60 ILIFQLDYVST
+60 ILILQLDYVST
-71 SAYKSEVQSL
+71 SAYKSEIESL
-81 SVAYS
+81 SVAYTN
-86 SAVKSKISTLNMQ
+86 AVKSKISTLKMQ

-110 TGPSAVVLKWEID
+110 TGPSPVVLKWEID
-123 KILPTTSFKSL
+123 KIIPTTSFKSL
-134 GIADENGI
+134 GIADENGK
-142 NLDKEDISDK
+142 NLDNEDISDK
-152 IYFQEALAGNTYI
+152 TYFQEALAGNTYI
-165 SAPETAPDGSTVI
+165 SAPEVSSDGSTVI

-196 DALSDCLSADSLGEG
+196 DALSDCLNADSLGEG

-222 IMASSDISQV
+222 IMASSDVSQV
-232 GTQLPFSGDFKVGS
+232 GAQLPISEELKVGS
-246 RNLANNLFGYF
+246 RNFGNNMYGNF
-257 DNIEGTDGWGI
+257 NTIEGTDGWGI
-268 VIVGNLTD
+268 IVIGNLTG
-276 AHSVVQNCLMISI
+276 AHSVVRSCLMISI
-289 PVSLFLLALA
+289 PASILILGIA
-299 ITISLIISKRVVTPI
+299 IIISLIISKKIVTPI
-314 KRTTDRLEKLAEGD
+314 KRTTDRLEKFSEGD
-328 IMASVEVFERRDE
+328 IMSPVEVFERRDE
-341 TENLSFALKHV
+341 TENLSVALKHV
-352 CDEMSKYVTNITE
+352 CDEMSKYVTDITE
-365 TTSAMAEGDFSYED
+365 TTSAMSEGDFAYEE

-437 TAVDELSSTVAGISD
+437 TAVDELSSTIVGISN
-452 AINNTAKNAD
+452 AVNNTAKNAD
-462 NASELSNNCSELMRK
+462 NASELSSNCSELMRK

-483 TLLDAMSTI
+483 TLLGAMNTI

-526 AGAAGKGF
+526 AGASGKGF

-552 NSTKA
+552 NSTKE

-579 IRNVTDISNQS
+579 IRNVTEISNQS

-597 ADDADKQ
+597 AEDADKQ
-604 SEALKQATKGI
+604 SEALKQATQGI

-626 ATAEQSAASCEEL
+626 ATAEESAASCEEL
-639 SAQAQILASQISK
+639 SAQAQILASQIAR